1 MSAVLFASGV
11 SQNVTPVVRTGYS
24 QFPTVVER
32 LIWRR
37 GAGERRLP
45 WAYHF
50 NSSKHSVLMNHP
62 LQESSDTAAGVV
74 RAALDWL
81 GQPTLAAQAVGLLLV
96 AVAAYLTDKIARR
109 ILLTTV
115 GRITKRTAFQW
126 DDKLRDFGVFDR
138 LAHLAPAVSIYY
150 GVLLLP
156 NISDGLTT
164 LITRAAAAAIILVL
178 LHTASAF
185 LSAANAI
192 YSETS
197 TGREQPIVVYLQVV
211 RIVMYVLGGIVIVAT
226 LIGRSPLSL
235 LAGIGALTAVLIL
248 VFRDTILSFVA
259 SIQLSNYDMVRVGD
273 WIEAPQYGAD
283 GDVIDIALHAIK
295 VQNWDKTIST
305 IPTYKLVDGSFK
317 NWRSMPESGG
327 RRIKRALSIDMNT
340 IGFLTEDDVERFERF
355 SLLHDYI
362 LAKKK
367 QLADDPVGPD
377 SDPDLIVNARRLTNI
392 GTFRAYIVNYLR
404 QREDMHQGMTLMV
417 RQRDPTPDGLP
428 LEIYAFSSVTD
439 WVEYEGIQSDIFD
452 HILAIAPE
460 FGLRVF
466 QHPAG
471 RDFEA
476 AIARG

>member
-1 MSAVLFASGV
+1 L
-11 SQNVTPVVRTGYS
+11 
-24 QFPTVVER
+24 
-32 LIWRR
+32 
-37 GAGERRLP
+37 GE
-45 WAYHF
+45 
-50 NSSKHSVLMNHP
+50 
-62 LQESSDTAAGVV
+62 
-74 RAALDWL
+74 
-81 GQPTLAAQAVGLLLV
+81 PTLAAQAVGLLLI
-96 AVAAYLTDKIARR
+96 AVAAYLTDKIAKQV
-109 ILLTTV
+109 LLRTV

-126 DDKLRDFGVFDR
+126 DDKLRDSGVFGR
-138 LAHLAPAVSIYY
+138 LAHLAPAITIYY

-156 NISDGLTT
+156 NLSDEVTT

-178 LHTASAF
+178 LHSVSAF

-192 YSETS
+192 YVETPK
-197 TGREQPIVVYLQVV
+197 GRERPIVVYLQVV
-211 RIVMYVLGGIVIVAT
+211 RIVLYVIGAIVIIAT
-226 LIGRSPLSL
+226 VIGESPLSL
-235 LAGIGALTAVLIL
+235 LAGIGAMTAVLLL

-283 GDVIDIALHAIK
+283 GDVVDIALHAIK

-327 RRIKRALSIDMNT
+327 RRIKRALHIDMNT
-340 IGFLTEDDVERFERF
+340 IRFLDENDIARFERF

-362 LAKKK
+362 KDKKE
-367 QLADDPVGPD
+367 QLAADPGR
-377 SDPDLIVNARRLTNI
+377 STRDPDLIVNARRLTNI
-392 GTFRAYIVNYLR
+392 GTFRAYVVNYLR
-404 QREDMHQGMTLMV
+404 QRKDMHQGMTLMV

-428 LEIYAFSSVTD
+428 LEIYAFSNVTA

-466 QHPAG
+466 QHPSG
-471 RDFEA
+471 QDFAA
-476 AIARG
+476 AITRG

>member
-1 MSAVLFASGV
+1 
-11 SQNVTPVVRTGYS
+11 
-24 QFPTVVER
+24 
-32 LIWRR
+32 
-37 GAGERRLP
+37 
-45 WAYHF
+45 
-50 NSSKHSVLMNHP
+50 MNHP
-62 LQESSDTAAGVV
+62 LQESADTSQGAVSAAV
-74 RAALDWL
+74 DWL

-96 AVAAYLTDKIARR
+96 AVAAYLTDKIAKQ

-126 DDKLRDFGVFDR
+126 DDKLRDYKVFDR

-156 NISDGLTT
+156 NLSDGLTT
-164 LITRAAAAAIILVL
+164 FITRAAAAAIVLVL

-192 YSETS
+192 YSETP

-211 RIVMYVLGGIVIVAT
+211 RIVMYVLGGIVILAT

-259 SIQLSNYDMVRVGD
+259 SIQLSNYDMVKVGD

-327 RRIKRALSIDMNT
+327 RRIKRAVSIDMNT
-340 IGFLTEDDVERFERF
+340 IRFLTQEDLDRFERF
-355 SLLHDYI
+355 SLLREYVRE
-362 LAKKK
+362 KRE
-367 QLADDPVGPD
+367 QLAAASAEPDHDPELV
-377 SDPDLIVNARRLTNI
+377 VNARRLTNI

-417 RQRDPTPDGLP
+417 RQRDPTTDGLP
-428 LEIYAFSSVTD
+428 LEIYAFSNVTD
-439 WVEYEGIQSDIFD
+439 WVDYERIQSDIFD

-460 FGLRVF
+460 FGLRVY

-476 AIARG
+476 ALARG

>member
-1 MSAVLFASGV
+1 MSHNFNPS
-11 SQNVTPVVRTGYS
+11 PYS
-24 QFPTVVER
+24 TM
-32 LIWRR
+32 
-37 GAGERRLP
+37 
-45 WAYHF
+45 
-50 NSSKHSVLMNHP
+50 MNHP
-62 LQESSDTAAGVV
+62 LQESAGAAPGAV
-74 RAALDWL
+74 RTVLDWL
-81 GQPTLAAQAVGLLLV
+81 GQPTLASQAVGLLLV
-96 AVAAYLTDKIARR
+96 AVAAYLTDTVAKR

-115 GRITKRTAFQW
+115 GRITKRTSFQW
-126 DDKLRDFGVFDR
+126 DDKLQEYRVFHR
-138 LAHLAPAVSIYY
+138 LAHLAPAITIYY

-156 NISDGLTT
+156 NLSEGLTT
-164 LITRAAAAAIILVL
+164 LISRAAAASIILVL

-192 YSETS
+192 YSGTP
-197 TGREQPIVVYLQVV
+197 TGQERPIVVYLQVV
-211 RIVMYVLGGIVIVAT
+211 RIVMYVLGGIVILAT
-226 LIGRSPLSL
+226 LIGRSPFTL
-235 LAGIGALTAVLIL
+235 LAGVGAMTAVLIL

-327 RRIKRALSIDMNT
+327 RRIKRAISIDMNT
-340 IGFLTEDDVERFERF
+340 IRFLTEEDLERFERF
-355 SLLHDYI
+355 SLLREYVRE
-362 LAKKK
+362 KRE
-367 QLADDPVGPD
+367 QLAAAAAEPDHDPE
-377 SDPDLIVNARRLTNI
+377 LIVNARRLTNI

-404 QREDMHQGMTLMV
+404 QREDIHQGMTLMV
-417 RQRDPTPDGLP
+417 RQRDPTTDGLP

-439 WVEYEGIQSDIFD
+439 WVDYERIQSDIFD

-466 QHPAG
+466 QRPAG

-476 AIARG
+476 ALARG

>member
-1 MSAVLFASGV
+1 M
-11 SQNVTPVVRTGYS
+11 T
-24 QFPTVVER
+24 
-32 LIWRR
+32 
-37 GAGERRLP
+37 
-45 WAYHF
+45 
-50 NSSKHSVLMNHP
+50 HP
-62 LQESSDTAAGVV
+62 LQEPAATEPSLV
-74 RAALDWL
+74 RTVLDWL
-81 GQPTLAAQAVGLLLV
+81 GRPTLASQSVGVLLL
-96 AVAAYLTDKIARR
+96 AVAAYLTDKIARQV
-109 ILLTTV
+109 LLKTV
-115 GRITKRTAFQW
+115 GKITKRTTFRW
-126 DDKLRDFGVFDR
+126 DDQLRDAAVFDR
-138 LAHLAPAVSIYY
+138 LAHLAPAITVYY
-150 GVLLLP
+150 GALLLP
-156 NISDGLTT
+156 NISPELTT
-164 LITRAAAAAIILVL
+164 MITRAATAAIILVL
-178 LHTASAF
+178 LSAASAF

-192 YSETS
+192 YLETPK
-197 TGREQPIVVYLQVV
+197 GRERPIVVYLQVI
-211 RIVMYVLGGIVIVAT
+211 RIVLYAIGAIVIIAT
-226 LIGRSPLSL
+226 VIGESPFSL
-235 LAGIGALTAVLIL
+235 LAGVGAMTAVLLL

-273 WIEAPQYGAD
+273 WIEAPDYGAD

-327 RRIKRALSIDMNT
+327 RRIKRALHIDMNT
-340 IGFLTEDDVERFERF
+340 IRFLTEEDLARFEKF
-355 SLLHDYI
+355 SLLQGYVRE
-362 LAKKK
+362 KRE
-367 QLADDPVGPD
+367 QLAAEWA
-377 SDPDLIVNARRLTNI
+377 DPDRDPELIVNARRLTNI

-404 QREDMHQGMTLMV
+404 QRTDMHQGMTLMV

-428 LEIYAFSSVTD
+428 LEIYAFSSVTA